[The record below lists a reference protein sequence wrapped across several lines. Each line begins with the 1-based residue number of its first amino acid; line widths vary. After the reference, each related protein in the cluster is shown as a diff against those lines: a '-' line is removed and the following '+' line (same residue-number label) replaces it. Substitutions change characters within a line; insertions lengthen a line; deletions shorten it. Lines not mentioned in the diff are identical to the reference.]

1 MTQTMLPP
9 AFADLERFAL
19 TWCLKT
25 ESERYARRLASPM
38 QDLIDFYDAC
48 FPRVEDALAY
58 CDKFPLEEL
67 PEDAIHLLHLV
78 YSLVMVA
85 MAVEIFQ
92 QPKPVDSADAELAR
106 VCAPWP

>member
-1 MTQTMLPP
+1 MTSTMLPP
-9 AFADLERFAL
+9 AFADLERFAVD
-19 TWCLKT
+19 WCLPT
-25 ESERYARRLASPM
+25 EAERYARRLASPM
-38 QDLIDFYDAC
+38 QELIDFYDAC
-48 FPRVEDALAY
+48 FPRVEDALSY
-58 CDKFPLEEL
+58 CDKFSLEEL

-106 VCAPWP
+106 VSAPWP